1 MAGREYVAKTLVG
14 PEHTPLLEVRKLAVA
29 EGVDDMQLRIAME
42 SIDVR
47 APAGACS
54 AFFPSRLSTMHLRP
68 VQRWNAVV
76 DLIVRKKF
84 HGWGPPHEPANL
96 AALPKAAPGAE
107 EDTRDPWIRQSLT
120 LSMSALRRLATAAR
134 VAGEVVD
141 AALDS
146 PNPKEE
152 IVKHVMLR
160 IQALREMKVSELRK
174 MATAEP
180 PEGAA
185 ATRDAVE
192 DAMDQARPKEFLI
205 AMILDPPWALGA
217 MATPPNR
224 ANVSPASG
232 LKTEPVVAATSS
244 LTASVSGSL
253 PRS

>member
-1 MAGREYVAKTLVG
+1 MMCA
-14 PEHTPLLEVRKLAVA
+14 PLQNL
-29 EGVDDMQLRIAME
+29 LRI
-42 SIDVR
+42 
-47 APAGACS
+47 
-54 AFFPSRLSTMHLRP
+54 LSVSTLNDALRP

>member
-1 MAGREYVAKTLVG
+1 MCA
-14 PEHTPLLEVRKLAVA
+14 PLQNL
-29 EGVDDMQLRIAME
+29 LRI
-42 SIDVR
+42 
-47 APAGACS
+47 
-54 AFFPSRLSTMHLRP
+54 LSVSTLNDALRP

-120 LSMSALRRLATAAR
+120 LSMSALRSELAAMRLM
-134 VAGEVVD
+134 
-141 AALDS
+141 ALQ
-146 PNPKEE
+146 K
-152 IVKHVMLR
+152 R
-160 IQALREMKVSELRK
+160 AVSEGVP
-174 MATAEP
+174 T
-180 PEGAA
+180 
-185 ATRDAVE
+185 DAVE